1 MHSLKSNSIFLMI
14 TPDTIQRVRDAAR
27 IEEVVGDF
35 VRLRRRGSNLIGLC
49 PFHNEKSP
57 SFSVSPAKGI
67 YKCFGCGKAGD
78 SLRFLMDIDQLSY
91 PDAIRKLAGKY
102 GIEIEEREQSP
113 EEQEQAQ
120 IKETLFQVNEVVA
133 QWFQE
138 QMWETEEGQIAAL
151 SYFRERGFTD
161 EIIRTFRLGYA
172 PKSWT
177 GLGDFAKEKGYKEE
191 YLQTLGLISKSE
203 RKTDVFRERVMFP
216 ILGTSG
222 RVLGFGGRYLVKKE
236 NSPKYIN
243 SPESEIY
250 QKREVLYGLFQ
261 AKQSIIKE
269 DECYLVEGYTD
280 VISLFQA
287 GIPNVVSSSGT
298 SLTSE
303 QIRIVRRFTKKVTL
317 LYDGDA
323 AGINA
328 SFRGIDMLLE
338 EGMEVRVVL
347 FPDGD
352 DPDSFAR
359 KTDTEAL
366 KAFLQEQ
373 AQNFLAFKA
382 NILMREAGADPLK
395 KAEVLRQ
402 MADSLALIRD
412 NFTRLTLV
420 QDCAQRMDVPE
431 EMLVSEIN
439 KRIRKRIAERKKPEI
454 NEANPEAEEQQG
466 TADSEPGSI
475 PEPAK
480 SHKQVQHDTAQME
493 LVRLSVLYGN
503 HDIYFSDAEGEE
515 PCKALTFVLD
525 ELAKDDIQLPN
536 PLAQQFLLT
545 LDEID
550 EDGRWDD
557 LHGIFIGHELEA
569 VRNAALDFLHT
580 PYQLSQYWEERHN
593 ILTDKEDTLLRKT
606 LTHILITVKMNVLLE
621 RADLGRE
628 RLKNLQQEPK
638 EADPEAQAQ
647 RTATE
652 LEILAEIHR
661 NQQLIARFAAE
672 LSRVIIR

>member
-1 MHSLKSNSIFLMI
+1 MI

-91 PDAIRKLAGKY
+91 PDAIRKLADKY

-161 EIIRTFRLGYA
+161 ETIRTFRLGYA

-287 GIPNVVSSSGT
+287 GISNVVSSSGT

-303 QIRIVRRFTKKVTL
+303 QIRIIRRFTKKVTL

-359 KTDTEAL
+359 KTGTDAL

-402 MADSLALIRD
+402 MADSLALIRE

-439 KRIRKRIAERKKPEI
+439 KRIRKRISERKTPEM
-454 NEANPEAEEQQG
+454 NAANPEAEEQQG
-466 TADSEPGSI
+466 TAESELSSI

-493 LVRLSVLYGN
+493 LIRLSVLYGN
-503 HDIYFSDAEGEE
+503 HDIYFPDAEGEE
-515 PCKALTFVLD
+515 PLKALTFILD

-536 PLAQQFLLT
+536 PLAQQFLIT
-545 LDEID
+545 LDAID
-550 EDGRWDD
+550 EEGRWDD
-557 LHGIFIGHELEA
+557 LHGVFIGHELEA
-569 VRNAALDFLHT
+569 VRNATLDFLQS
-580 PYQLSQYWEERHN
+580 PYQLSQYWEVRHN

-606 LTHILITVKMNVLLE
+606 LTHILISVKMNVLLE

-628 RLKNLQQEPK
+628 RLKNIQQEPK

>member
-1 MHSLKSNSIFLMI
+1 MI
-14 TPDTIQRVRDAAR
+14 TPETIQRVRDAAR

-35 VRLRRRGSNLIGLC
+35 VRLRRRGANLIGLC

-67 YKCFGCGKAGD
+67 FKCFGCGKAGD
-78 SLRFLMDIDQLSY
+78 SLGFLMEVDQLTY
-91 PDAIRKLAGKY
+91 PEAVRKLAERY
-102 GIEIEEREQSP
+102 SIDIEERQQSP

-120 IKETLFQVNEVVA
+120 VKETLFQINEAVA
-133 QWFQE
+133 NWFQA
-138 QMWETEEGQIAAL
+138 QLWETEEGQIAAL

-161 EIIRTFRLGYA
+161 ETIRAFRLGYA
-172 PKSWT
+172 PKSWNN
-177 GLGDFAKEKGYKEE
+177 LGDYAKEKGYKDE
-191 YLQTLGLISKSE
+191 YLQSLGLISKSE

-222 RVLGFGGRYLVKKE
+222 RVLGFGGRYLIKKE

-250 QKREVLYGLFQ
+250 LKREVLYGLFQ
-261 AKQSIIKE
+261 GKQRIIKE

-287 GIPNVVSSSGT
+287 GIENVVSSSGT

-303 QIRIVRRFTKKVTL
+303 QIRLIRRFTKKVTL

-366 KAFLQEQ
+366 KTFLNNQ

-382 NILMREAGADPLK
+382 NILMAEAANDPLK

-412 NFTRLTLV
+412 NFSRITLI
-420 QDCAQRMDVPE
+420 QDCAQRMEVPE

-439 KRIRKRIAERKKPEI
+439 RRIRKRISDRNQPEP
-454 NEANPEAEEQQG
+454 EQPEAGEAIEGEG
-466 TADSEPGSI
+466 TPALNL
-475 PEPAK
+475 PEPAQ
-480 SHKQVQHDTAQME
+480 SHKEIQREAAQ
-493 LVRLSVLYGN
+493 LDLIRLAVLYGDRIL
-503 HDIYFSDAEGEE
+503 HFTEGEE
-515 PCKALTFVLD
+515 PFSITALTYIID
-525 ELAKDDIQLPN
+525 ELAKDEIQLPS
-536 PLAQQFLLT
+536 PLAQSFLET
-545 LDEID
+545 LDILDQEERWSEIQAV
-550 EDGRWDD
+550 
-557 LHGIFIGHELEA
+557 LIGHEKPE
-569 VRNAALDFLHT
+569 VQHKVLDFLQS
-580 PYQLSQYWEERHN
+580 PYHLSQYWEERHN
-593 ILTDKEDTLLRKT
+593 IITDREDTLLKKT
-606 LTHILITVKMNVLLE
+606 LAHSLITVKMNVLID
-621 RADLGRE
+621 RADAHRE
-628 RLKNLQQEPK
+628 RLKVLQEQQRAEGPEKLQEF
-638 EADPEAQAQ
+638 QHQ
-647 RTATE
+647 FF
-652 LEILAEIHR
+652 EILAEIAKIQKLVH
-661 NQQLIARFAAE
+661 RFASE

>member
-1 MHSLKSNSIFLMI
+1 MI

-91 PDAIRKLAGKY
+91 PDAIRKLAEKY
-102 GIEIEEREQSP
+102 GIEIEERVQSQ

-161 EIIRTFRLGYA
+161 ETIRTFRLGYA

-177 GLGDFAKEKGYKEE
+177 GLGDFGKEKGYKEE

-303 QIRIVRRFTKKVTL
+303 QIRIIRRFTKKVTL

-359 KTDTEAL
+359 KTDTDAL
-366 KAFLQEQ
+366 KVFLQEQ

-382 NILMREAGADPLK
+382 NILMREAGVDPLK

-402 MADSLALIRD
+402 MADSLALIRE

-439 KRIRKRIAERKKPEI
+439 KRIRKRLSERKTPEMNTAI
-454 NEANPEAEEQQG
+454 PEAEEQQG
-466 TADSEPGSI
+466 TTESELSSI

-493 LVRLSVLYGN
+493 LIRLSVLYGN

-515 PCKALTFVLD
+515 PLKALTFILD

-536 PLAQQFLLT
+536 PLAQQFLIT
-545 LDEID
+545 LDAID
-550 EDGRWDD
+550 EEGRWDD
-557 LHGIFIGHELEA
+557 LHGVFIGHELEA
-569 VRNAALDFLHT
+569 VRNATLDFLQS

-606 LTHILITVKMNVLLE
+606 LTHILISVKMNVLLE
-621 RADLGRE
+621 RADLCRE

-638 EADPEAQAQ
+638 DADPEAQAQ

>member
-1 MHSLKSNSIFLMI
+1 MI

-35 VRLRRRGSNLIGLC
+35 VRLRRRGANLIGLC

-67 YKCFGCGKAGD
+67 FKCFGCGKAGD
-78 SLRFLMDIDQLSY
+78 SLGFLMEVDQMTY
-91 PDAIRKLAGKY
+91 PEAVRKLAERY
-102 GIEIEEREQSP
+102 SIDIEERQQSP

-120 IKETLFQVNEVVA
+120 TKETLFQINEA
-133 QWFQE
+133 IANWFQT
-138 QMWETEEGQIAAL
+138 QLWESEEGQIAAL

-161 EIIRTFRLGYA
+161 DTIRAFRLGYA
-172 PKSWT
+172 PKSWNS
-177 GLGDFAKEKGYKEE
+177 LGDYAKEKGYKEE
-191 YLQTLGLISKSE
+191 YLQTLGLISKSD

-222 RVLGFGGRYLVKKE
+222 RVLGFGGRYLIKKE

-250 QKREVLYGLFQ
+250 LKREVLYGLFQ
-261 AKQSIIKE
+261 GKQRIIKE

-287 GIPNVVSSSGT
+287 GIQNVVSSSGT

-303 QIRIVRRFTKKVTL
+303 QIRLIRRFTKKVTL

-366 KAFLQEQ
+366 KTFLKNQ

-382 NILMREAGADPLK
+382 HILMAEANNDPLK

-412 NFTRLTLV
+412 NFSRITLI
-420 QDCAQRMDVPE
+420 QDCSQRMEVPE

-439 KRIRKRIAERKKPEI
+439 RRIRKRVSERNQAEHSQSAEP
-454 NEANPEAEEQQG
+454 NESAEAGDNPEL
-466 TADSEPGSI
+466 SL
-475 PEPAK
+475 PEPAQ
-480 SHKQVQHDTAQME
+480 SHKEIQRETAQ
-493 LVRLSVLYGN
+493 LDLIRLTVLYGDRLL
-503 HDIYFSDAEGEE
+503 HFSENEQDFTIN
-515 PCKALTFVLD
+515 ALTYVLD
-525 ELAKDDIQLPN
+525 ELDKDNIQLPN
-536 PLAQQFLLT
+536 PLAQAFIET
-545 LDEID
+545 LDSLDQEERWSEIQAV
-550 EDGRWDD
+550 
-557 LHGIFIGHELEA
+557 LIGHEKSEIQHK
-569 VRNAALDFLHT
+569 VLDFLQS
-580 PYQLSQYWEERHN
+580 PYHLSQYWEERHN
-593 ILTDKEDTLLRKT
+593 ILTEREDTLLKKT
-606 LTHILITVKMNVLLE
+606 LAHSILSVKMNVLLDRSDALRE
-621 RADLGRE
+621 NLKDLQIKQRE
-628 RLKNLQQEPK
+628 AESNVQEELQLKSIE
-638 EADPEAQAQ
+638 
-647 RTATE
+647 T
-652 LEILAEIHR
+652 LAELSKI
-661 NQQLIARFAAE
+661 QKLIQRFATE

>member
-1 MHSLKSNSIFLMI
+1 MI

-91 PDAIRKLAGKY
+91 PDAIRKLADKY

-161 EIIRTFRLGYA
+161 ETIRTFRLGYA

-287 GIPNVVSSSGT
+287 GISNVVSSSGT

-303 QIRIVRRFTKKVTL
+303 QIRIIRRFTKKVTL

-347 FPDGD
+347 FSDGD

-359 KTDTEAL
+359 KTGTDEL

-382 NILMREAGADPLK
+382 NILMREAGVDPLK

-402 MADSLALIRD
+402 MADSLALIRE

-439 KRIRKRIAERKKPEI
+439 KRIRKRLSERKTPEM
-454 NEANPEAEEQQG
+454 NAASPEAEEHQG
-466 TADSEPGSI
+466 TTESELSSI

-480 SHKQVQHDTAQME
+480 SHKQVQHDTAQMG
-493 LVRLSVLYGN
+493 LIRLSVLYGN

-515 PCKALTFVLD
+515 PLKALTFILD

-536 PLAQQFLLT
+536 PLAQQFLIT
-545 LDEID
+545 LDAID
-550 EDGRWDD
+550 EEGRWDD
-557 LHGIFIGHELEA
+557 LHGVFIGHELEA
-569 VRNAALDFLHT
+569 VRNATLDFLQS

-606 LTHILITVKMNVLLE
+606 LTHSLITVKMNVLLE

-638 EADPEAQAQ
+638 DADAEAQAQ

>member
-1 MHSLKSNSIFLMI
+1 MI
-14 TPDTIQRVRDAAR
+14 TPETIQRVRDAAR

-35 VRLRRRGSNLIGLC
+35 VRLRRRGANLIGLC

-67 YKCFGCGKAGD
+67 FKCFGCGKAGD
-78 SLRFLMDIDQLSY
+78 SLGFLMTIDQLTY
-91 PDAIRKLAGKY
+91 PEAIRKLAEKY
-102 GIEIEEREQSP
+102 SIEIEERQQSP

-120 IKETLFQVNEVVA
+120 VKETLYQINEAVA
-133 QWFQE
+133 GWFQT
-138 QMWETEEGQIAAL
+138 QLWETEEGQIAAL

-161 EIIRTFRLGYA
+161 ETIRAFRLGYA
-172 PKSWT
+172 PKSWNN
-177 GLGDFAKEKGYKEE
+177 LGDYAKEKGYKEE
-191 YLQTLGLISKSE
+191 YLQTLGLVSKSE
-203 RKTDVFRERVMFP
+203 RKTDIFRERVMFP

-222 RVLGFGGRYLVKKE
+222 RVLGFGGRYLIKKE

-250 QKREVLYGLFQ
+250 LKREVLYGLFQ
-261 AKQSIIKE
+261 GKQHIIKE
-269 DECYLVEGYTD
+269 DECFLVEGYTD

-303 QIRIVRRFTKKVTL
+303 QIRLIRRFTKKVTL

-359 KTDTEAL
+359 KTSTEAL
-366 KAFLQEQ
+366 KSFLTNQ

-382 NILMREAGADPLK
+382 NILMANAANDPLK

-412 NFTRLTLV
+412 NFSRITLI

-431 EMLVSEIN
+431 QMLVSEIN
-439 KRIRKRIAERKKPEI
+439 RRIRKRI
-454 NEANPEAEEQQG
+454 NPPNQDESQPSKEQETSEE
-466 TADSEPGSI
+466 SENQALNP
-475 PEPAK
+475 PNPAQ
-480 SHKQVQHDTAQME
+480 SHKEIQRETAQME
-493 LVRLSVLYGN
+493 LIRLAVLYGDQIL
-503 HDIYFSDAEGEE
+503 HFSKDDEE
-515 PCKALTFVLD
+515 FSIAALTYVLD
-525 ELAKDDIQLPN
+525 ELAKDDIQLLT
-536 PLAQQFLLT
+536 PLAKSFLET
-545 LDEID
+545 LDVLDQE
-550 EDGRWDD
+550 GRWTEIQAV
-557 LHGIFIGHELEA
+557 LIGHEKPE
-569 VRNAALDFLHT
+569 VQHKVLDFLQS
-580 PYQLSQYWEERHN
+580 PYHLSQYWEERHN
-593 ILTDKEDTLLRKT
+593 ILTEREDTLLKKT
-606 LTHILITVKMNVLLE
+606 LTHSLITVKMNVLVDQ
-621 RADLGRE
+621 ADALRE
-628 RLKNLQQEPK
+628 KLKELQMESKSAETELQAELQQ
-638 EADPEAQAQ
+638 QS
-647 RTATE
+647 
-652 LEILAEIHR
+652 LETLAEIAKIQKLVH
-661 NQQLIARFAAE
+661 RFAAE